1 MVEAGKTPANP
12 PYENA
17 ECGYA
22 VAGGT
27 GVEVLEII

>member
-1 MVEAGKTPANP
+1 MVEMGKTSAYP
-12 PYENA
+12 PYEN
-17 ECGYA
+17 EEYGYA